1 VRGRE
6 LAAASVIAIAARRT
20 GTSGARLMLLNGLL
34 ESLIEIVP
42 EVFEVLDVDAEPEQ
56 AGR

>member
-1 VRGRE
+1 
-6 LAAASVIAIAARRT
+6 
-20 GTSGARLMLLNGLL
+20 MLLNGLL